1 MKNLYKIKR
10 LTNGEYKE
18 WILKKHYAKRKCSVS
33 YCFGLILD
41 NKIIGICTFGYPPN
55 YNYNKGKCLYND
67 YECLT
72 LELNRLVINNYDEK
86 NLLSYFLS
94 NAIKLLPKPIT
105 LVSYADP
112 NQNHQGYIYQATN
125 WIYTGESTPKKRYTF
140 EDGSTFDIRRGIHN
154 KGKIVKTE
162 KLKPTHR
169 YIYLHANKKDKKIML
184 KHFKV
189 NKLNYPKGLNKNYE
203 CIDIDMNY
211 NVNLFDT

>member
-55 YNYNKGKCLYND
+55 YNYNNGKCLYND
-67 YECLT
+67 YKCLT
-72 LELNRLVINNYDEK
+72 LELN
-86 NLLSYFLS
+86 
-94 NAIKLLPKPIT
+94 
-105 LVSYADP
+105 
-112 NQNHQGYIYQATN
+112 
-125 WIYTGESTPKKRYTF
+125 
-140 EDGSTFDIRRGIHN
+140 
-154 KGKIVKTE
+154 
-162 KLKPTHR
+162 R

-189 NKLNYPKGLNKNYE
+189 NKLNYPKGLNKNYV